1 MDNRFSWRSSMSTP
15 AALLPSPLARVQFSN
30 LPTNVRELIWD
41 YALQP
46 ITPRCHIQAE
56 KGFITNKRSPPAV
69 GCVCKESLAVAR
81 RYGSFV
87 FRPMAA
93 AATASDR
100 PMSMTTVDNL
110 LQALKR
116 SSLELQRTWFNHD
129 SDYYIV
135 ELTARELL
143 GSPMRWP
150 YPHPSHAL
158 KDTKEAQA
166 INQRIQQFERRPNSL
181 HPMNRLVIWDEQ
193 DVAALPRKEQL
204 QKFLHEE
211 LADAKRFPNLR
222 YIDVAVSPSP
232 TPGFNRSWDPSLS
245 AQLFRDNH
253 QVLVIQLEDEA
264 EIERVR
270 TILSTTPRAVG
281 RWTHYDVQASIF
293 MRYLGR
299 EFDKV
304 IEEYSAKWWASTKA
318 LLEKTLIETR
328 REYVTEVQGKSEG
341 KKRRSQEM
349 RSTFM
354 GPIKFRP
361 VYMFNSFDR

>member
-1 MDNRFSWRSSMSTP
+1 MDNRLSSRSSMSTS

-46 ITPRCHIQAE
+46 IVPRCHIQAE

-87 FRPMAA
+87 FRPVAA
-93 AATASDR
+93 AATASDQSI
-100 PMSMTTVDNL
+100 SMTTVGNM
-110 LQALKR
+110 
-116 SSLELQRTWFNHD
+116 LQRTWFNHD
-129 SDYYIV
+129 SDYYII

-150 YPHPSHAL
+150 YLHPSHAL
-158 KDTKEAQA
+158 KETKEAQA
-166 INQRIQQFERRPNSL
+166 INQRIQQFEHRPNSL
-181 HPMNRLVIWDEQ
+181 HPMSRIVIWDEQ

-204 QKFLHEE
+204 HKFLQEE

-232 TPGFNRSWDPSLS
+232 TPGFNRSWDPTLS
-245 AQLFRDNH
+245 AQLFRDNQ

-264 EIERVR
+264 EIERVQ
-270 TILSTTPRAVG
+270 TILNTDPRAVG
-281 RWTHYDVQASIF
+281 RWTHYDGQAGIF

-299 EFDKV
+299 ELDKV

-318 LLEKTLIETR
+318 LLEKTLIEAR
-328 REYVTEVQGKSEG
+328 REYVVEVQGKSEG

-349 RSTFM
+349 RSTFL

-361 VYMFNSFDR
+361 VYLFNSFDR